1 MDKKEILMIVFIG
14 VLLITTAIQTVQLVS
29 LGSAKVVTTG
39 AATVPA
45 TGGASQGSGGGGVP
59 TNLQNLPSMVGGC

>member
-1 MDKKEILMIVFIG
+1 MERKEILMAVLIG

-29 LGSAKVVTTG
+29 LSSAEVVTTRATTSP
-39 AATVPA
+39 AA
-45 TGGASQGSGGGGVP
+45 GGPSQSSDGVP